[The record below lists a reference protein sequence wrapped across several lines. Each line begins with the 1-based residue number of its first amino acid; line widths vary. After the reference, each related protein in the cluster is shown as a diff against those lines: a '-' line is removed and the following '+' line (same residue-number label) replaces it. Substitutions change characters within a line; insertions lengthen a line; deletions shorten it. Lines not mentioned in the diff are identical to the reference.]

1 MEESGCCLCLRVI
14 AFRSADII
22 LSLDTMNVTN
32 RARVRLY
39 PARLHGY
46 KDSRSSTNVISGGN
60 FRPQS
65 ELYDR
70 TEIYSFKREI
80 RLWAAKV

>member
-1 MEESGCCLCLRVI
+1 MMEESGCCLCLRVI

-22 LSLDTMNVTN
+22 LSLDTRNVTN
-32 RARVRLY
+32 RARVRLSA
-39 PARLHGY
+39 PGY
-46 KDSRSSTNVISGGN
+46 TDSRSSTNVISGGN